1 MIFGITATICRSK
14 IVFFKTKRVVVGVL
28 FTDAAKHILLSF
40 VKPISEKSLHFKP
53 DSFFLKYFYFTIAH
67 ENYFCCHLKKL
78 ISDFFYIFY
87 NIIRVVLKAT
97 PHNILAKI
105 KKRLAFGLVFE
116 III

>member
-14 IVFFKTKRVVVGVL
+14 IVFFKTKRVVAGAF
-28 FTDAAKHILLSF
+28 FTDATKHILLSF

-67 ENYFCCHLKKL
+67 EL
-78 ISDFFYIFY
+78 ISDFFYIFH

-97 PHNILAKI
+97 PYNILAKI
-105 KKRLAFGLVFE
+105 KKRLAFGLVF
-116 III
+116 